1 MRTLVGL
8 ILVALPVLCQPRT
21 PFTITEVTRRI
32 NAPDQPVRESRF
44 LFAMNRDGSI
54 ASVELGPESDGTRQ
68 IVDLV
73 NHRSVLVNRGSRT
86 AVIMPNGSRPQFGS
100 PDACEQRF
108 RSMPGAVV
116 SVERSAGKIQ
126 GVALQRIS
134 VSLPG
139 GAAMEIL
146 VAPSLAC
153 HMIET
158 YTIKNGTVVTAQ
170 FMESLQLGHP
180 DPALFVVPTDY
191 QVTELG
197 LSRK

>member
-1 MRTLVGL
+1 MRSLVCL
-8 ILVALPVLCQPRT
+8 FFVVLPIFCQPRT

-32 NAPDQPVRESRF
+32 NAADQPVKESRF

-54 ASVELGPESDGTRQ
+54 ASVELGPQSDGTRQ
-68 IVDLV
+68 IIDVV
-73 NHRSVLVNRGSRT
+73 NHRSVLVNPGSRT
-86 AVIMPNGSRPQFGS
+86 AVIMPYGSRPQFGS

-108 RSMPGAVV
+108 RSVPGAVV
-116 SVERSAGKIQ
+116 SVERSADQIQ

-134 VSLPG
+134 VSLPD
-139 GAAMEIL
+139 GAAMKIM

-158 YTIKNGTVVTAQ
+158 GTIKNGTVVTAQ
-170 FMESLQLGHP
+170 SMESLQLGDP

-191 QVTELG
+191 QVTEVE